1 MMVYP
6 SVLSDTQYLRE
17 KMGKL
22 TINSRKCFKT
32 RDKSWTVHLDQ
43 SFCTKEKKSKKLNL
57 KTKLF
62 LRISLSINL
71 FLLVLY
77 FP

>member
-1 MMVYP
+1 
-6 SVLSDTQYLRE
+6 
-17 KMGKL
+17 
-22 TINSRKCFKT
+22 
-32 RDKSWTVHLDQ
+32 
-43 SFCTKEKKSKKLNL
+43 LNL

-77 FP
+77 FPWFHVMLRVWVSSTFLLYFYMYFFYILVIK